1 MPLINRCG
9 GGVSV
14 VDLCAQ
20 VEGFAII
27 PSGSNSLTV
36 VWSAPK
42 DDSFVGARIVRKTG
56 SAPTGINDG
65 TVVYEGTELNYTDT
79 GLTAGT
85 TYYYRAFA
93 YNAKKRYQTAPCTAY
108 ATTTEL
114 NRLIF
119 ANNDWQYISTACKQ
133 RHPVIRFWN
142 AGDSKEMTIDGKS
155 LSVDIVGKN
164 HDVFSNLEKA
174 ALSFQLHDCLSRK
187 TAHAVASDDQ
197 SYDSYLNLLPEE
209 IQSSILTVVKRTN
222 GKDIPMRLFPLSY
235 TELFGGTFG
244 TYNPQIEGE
253 QYEYYKAG
261 NSKIK
266 YAQVQHQGRQAVDW
280 WLRTNY
286 KPNVSNFGYIDASGQ
301 PSAAYYDGSKYVNFG
316 FCF

>member
-65 TVVYEGTELNYTDT
+65 TVVYEGTALSYTDT
-79 GLTAGT
+79 GLLAGT

-93 YNAKKRYQTAPCTAY
+93 YNAKKRYQTASCTAY

-133 RHPVIRFWN
+133 RLPVIRFWN
-142 AGDSKEMTIDGKS
+142 TGDSKEMTIDGDS
-155 LSVDIVGKN
+155 FSVDIIGKD
-164 HDVFSNLEKA
+164 HDVYSNLEIA
-174 ALSFQLHDCLSRK
+174 ALSFQLHDCLAKK
-187 TAHAVASDDQ
+187 TSHAVATADQ
-197 SYDSYLNLLPEE
+197 SYDFYLNLLPEE
-209 IQSSILTVVKRTN
+209 IRSSILMVVKRTN
-222 GKDIPMRLFPLSY
+222 GKDIPMKLFPLSY

-244 TYNPQIEGE
+244 TNNPQIEGE

-266 YAQVQHQGRQAVDW
+266 YAWVQYQGTQAVDW
-280 WLRTNY
+280 WLRTNVS
-286 KPNVSNFGYIDASGQ
+286 PSVSNFGYIKASGQ
-301 PSAAYYDGSKYVNFG
+301 PSAAYYNDQKYINFG